1 MTDDIKRGSPEWHA
15 RDADLSALAH
25 RPGQWSEYAAKQ
37 IDLFRNGSISAEQA
51 RSRIAARARW
61 TSW

>member
-1 MTDDIKRGSPEWHA
+1 MTNDIKPGSLEW
-15 RDADLSALAH
+15 REQLRNLGDLAY
-25 RPGQWSEYAAKQ
+25 RKGQWSKYAGKQ
-37 IDLFRNGSISAEQA
+37 VDLFRNGSISAEQA